1 MAVIVWK
8 RNKTIKIVHF
18 NNYFCISCFKFSCLK
33 RWRHYFPFN
42 PHFII
47 IFYYIKVVTTL
58 LKAVT
63 KQNLR
68 FCLKWIL
75 YSRPPQHL
83 EQTKETRQFPATI
96 LITNIT
102 TNISSLVLHS
112 YQKLWKCYNF
122 RSWSPQCIFPN
133 FSGRELIIE
142 RDIFY

>member
-18 NNYFCISCFKFSCLK
+18 NNYFCVSCFKFSCLK
-33 RWRHYFPFN
+33 RWKHYFPFN

-63 KQNLR
+63 KQNLL
-68 FCLKWIL
+68 FCLKWII
-75 YSRPPQHL
+75 YGRPPKPL
-83 EQTKETRQFPATI
+83 EQAKETRQFPATI

-102 TNISSLVLHS
+102 TSIFSLVLS
-112 YQKLWKCYNF
+112 
-122 RSWSPQCIFPN
+122 CIVIRN
-133 FSGRELIIE
+133 YENAVTSGLGLHNVYVP
-142 RDIFY
+142 IFQEEN